1 MQDNSIV
8 WLHDVIIFH
17 HLIVQFWNIIK
28 LWCVMGQR
36 LKALCSSSGV
46 SEQSGGS
53 NPGCDTCVPEEDVF
67 HHN

>member
-1 MQDNSIV
+1 MVIFTAFASSYAVFRLRHCCNNIV
-8 WLHDVIIFH
+8 
-17 HLIVQFWNIIK
+17 K